1 MQNSTNTLSPKYFEL
16 NNSNVLE
23 VLDNM
28 DVTTQVEVTKQLD
41 ENVTDKSKSDII
53 RQVFE
58 NKTKTL
64 ISRKNLDSFDDGG
77 AVNAKQEVWT
87 PYQFL
92 HELLPKVYG
101 KPYIMPDSDAN
112 KLYSEIEDE
121 EKDLQDY
128 ISTVLEGEGVATI
141 FQLKSVEKFEEVDRR
156 RKAIEE
162 KKVFISESELQAY
175 VISNPDL
182 VQENYVNKITVSI
195 DELVE
200 KGILLLDIDDEG
212 KTTWAYRYQYL
223 YGDVY
228 SKLQDMTVR
237 QSKYLEKL
245 TQSQYDRQKDA
256 LSKSKKSISRITYE
270 GQNRI
275 FIHPNSDFAKDEAEF
290 QLKASDFKFYT
301 LHYDTS
307 INNAFTGWMSDR
319 NEVDASD
326 FKVTDGA
333 RQVIKYYVNGD
344 DPSKDFNDSRLAVN
358 MKQNSQI
365 DGEALF
371 QKFLNDALTDDCKQR
386 LELVWNAKYNNLS
399 APTYY
404 KIPVALT
411 LSRQFKDNV
420 PFIPNPTQI
429 QSVQYM
435 RLTGSGLLAYG
446 VGVGKTAS
454 SILNVSF
461 AIDNGFAKKP
471 MFVVP
476 NPTYEKWIAEMQGE
490 TVELHKIAYTDD
502 DGKAQVKTFKEK
514 RDANKFLKSSKGTM
528 TSETRYMKGLLPNLP
543 KIVGLYNL
551 NVDMVRYELK
561 DYSESEQK
569 ELELMDKLKEFISTL
584 DKSYMFDNP
593 TINNK
598 IENLYGDFE
607 TEKLIKEYQLD
618 VPRNSENIPT
628 KSVLEFWKPEFDSY
642 TRNLPYKLGT
652 TKSFPDKTIF
662 VATYEGLGRLG
673 VESVKADD
681 MHSVRKNTS
690 TFGTIFNELTQ
701 GEEVDNFYDRLPKE
715 GEMLE
720 EAMYGGSGKQKLFAK
735 DFGIDYSVFDESH
748 FFKKVFVKSKGK
760 PEKYSHTRQDGRIS
774 REKAKYV
781 LGGGSGQPSAR
792 AINAFAMCRWIQLN
806 NNNGNVVH
814 LTATPFTN
822 HPIEVYSML
831 ALTNYQFLVDSG
843 FKWIEDFYDVFM
855 KINFDIRFTP
865 SQKII
870 KEQVLIGYNNAPQ
883 MRELIFYIM
892 DYKNGED
899 ANIKRPN
906 KIMYPSMSEGRE
918 TILPANALQETTI
931 KSVKEYVRGDLDLKD
946 ICDEFEDE
954 GDVSELTDEKI
965 VGIISVEGNDTEQTK
980 WSMSSLP
987 LSESDRS
994 KAEAIVKKIFD
1005 KQSANTVQEV
1015 DKKDIAI
1022 VRVLRG
1028 LTMLKKATLSPY
1040 LLSCKGAITKE
1051 PTAKEYVES
1060 SPKLMYT
1067 INSIQSSHEFEDKN
1081 KLKRSGS
1088 VIYMNLGVNPSSWA
1102 KEDGEVI
1109 QKKWSEGGFEK
1120 IKSYLVNQMGYSDSE
1135 VSIVKG
1141 GMSPKNKEKEK
1152 NKFLSG
1158 ESTILIGSATIS
1170 TGVDLQNNASSLF
1183 VCSFDWN
1190 PTDNEQV
1197 SGRIHRQGNRFG
1209 NVRIVYPMI
1218 ENSADPII
1226 FQLLQEKTL
1235 RIKEIWD
1242 KEGKTSELDLR
1253 DFNPTDLKKK
1263 LITDP
1268 RDKTIYWLEENLK
1281 DLEDEKIML
1290 VNRQKSLRYIA
1301 DDYDNLEGRRESV
1314 RAGLVV
1320 IDAFRKSEKR
1330 EEGLGEMERKTQELT
1345 RELMT
1350 DPEKL
1355 VAELQKLAKNQYDH
1369 TKDPDGR
1376 YTLEDYSGL
1385 TDDDLFKKATTVITN
1400 SDSWYNKLSNEGR
1413 RSLDNFGQDNY
1424 TKFMEGD
1431 YLSDDDRMK
1440 LTQKRD
1446 ELNSLM
1452 NEIDGEDARYEDTKG
1467 ELKGINRKLSTNYPL
1482 SFSGWSNPINDS
1494 ATYWKN
1500 AKKNFDKHVER
1511 LAIFNIKLDD
1521 VDKAQQM
1528 FVDRINDVDKE
1539 IEEVHSKSTEMY
1551 EVFVEEA
1558 QKQKKVAPSM
1568 EKRVKEFAV
1577 MNPDVLTETLATFKE
1592 DKAVVTE
1599 EKVEKKIEKKETV
1612 KEVVVDTSEAKFI
1625 LDKINSFTM
1634 ILEMEDDEDEKSF
1647 LKDKIATFELLLE
1660 MEEN

>member
-1 MQNSTNTLSPKYFEL
+1 MQNSVTELNPQYFEL
-16 NNSNVLE
+16 NNSKVLD

-28 DVTTQVEVTKQLD
+28 DVPTQVEVKKQLD

-53 RQVFE
+53 EKVFA

-64 ISRKNLDSFDDGG
+64 VSRKRQDSFDEGG
-77 AVNAKQEVWT
+77 AVNSEQEIWT

-92 HELLPKVYG
+92 HDLLPLVYG
-101 KPYIMPDSDAN
+101 KSYIMPDKEAN
-112 KLYSEIEDE
+112 KLYSEIEQE
-121 EKDLQDY
+121 ENDLESF
-128 ISTVLEGEGVATI
+128 IKNVLEEEGVSTI

-182 VQENYVNKITVSI
+182 VQENYVSKITVGI
-195 DELVE
+195 EELVE
-200 KGILLLDIDDEG
+200 KGILLLNIDKEG
-212 KTTWAYRYQYL
+212 SFAWTYRYQYL

-228 SKLQDMTVR
+228 AKLQDMTVR
-237 QSKYLEKL
+237 QSSYLEQL
-245 TQSQYDRQKDA
+245 SQAQFDRQKDA
-256 LSKSKKSISRITYE
+256 LSKAKKSMSRITYD

-275 FIHPNSDFAKDEAEF
+275 FIHPNSDFAKDTAEF
-290 QLKASDFKFYT
+290 QLKPSDFRFYEMSRESDIQT
-301 LHYDTS
+301 
-307 INNAFTGWMSDR
+307 AFKGWMRDR

-333 RQVIKYYVNGD
+333 RQVIKYYVEGD
-344 DPSKDFNDSRLAVN
+344 DPSKDFNDYRLAVN

-371 QKFLNDALTDDCKQR
+371 QKFLNDSLTDECKQR
-386 LELVWNAKYNNLS
+386 LELVWNAKYNSLS
-399 APTYY
+399 SPKYY

-411 LSRQFKDNV
+411 LSRKFKDNV

-461 AIDNGFAKKP
+461 AIDNGFANKP
-471 MFVVP
+471 LFVVP

-490 TVELHKIAYTDD
+490 TVELNKVSYTNDS
-502 DGKAQVKTFKEK
+502 GKADVKVFKDK
-514 RDANKFLKSSKGTM
+514 KDANKFLKSSKGTL
-528 TSETRYMKGLLPNLP
+528 TTETRYMKGLLPNLP

-551 NVDMVRYELK
+551 NSNMVRYELK
-561 DYSESEQK
+561 DYSDSEKK

-593 TINNK
+593 MVNSK
-598 IENLYGDFE
+598 IETMYGDFE
-607 TEKLIKEYQLD
+607 VENLLSDYRES
-618 VPRNSENIPT
+618 VPRNSEGVAS
-628 KSVLEFWKPEFDSY
+628 KSVLEFWKPEIDTY
-642 TRNLPYKLGT
+642 IRNLPYKLGT
-652 TKSFPDKTIF
+652 TKTFPDKTIY
-662 VATYEGLGRLG
+662 VTTYEGLAKLG
-673 VESVKADD
+673 IESVNPDEID
-681 MHSVRKNTS
+681 SVRNNSS
-690 TFGTIFNELTQ
+690 TFGVLFKELTQ
-701 GEEVDNFYDRLPKE
+701 GEEVNNFYRGLPSE
-715 GEMLE
+715 GVMLE
-720 EAMYGGSGKQKLFAK
+720 DAMFGGVGKQKMFAK
-735 DFGIDYSVFDESH
+735 DFGIDYAVFDESH

-760 PEKYSHTRQDGRIS
+760 RKKHSYAREDGRMS

-781 LGGGSGQPSAR
+781 LGGSSGKPSTR
-792 AINAFAMCRWIQLN
+792 AINGFALCRWIQMN

-831 ALTNYQFLVDSG
+831 ALTNYQFLVDRG
-843 FKWIEDFYDVFM
+843 FREIEDFYDVFM

-899 ANIKRPN
+899 ANIKRP
-906 KIMYPSMSEGRE
+906 KKVMYPSLSEGRD
-918 TILPANALQETTI
+918 TILPANALQEGTI
-931 KSVKEYVRGDLDLKD
+931 KSVKQYVKGDLDLKD
-946 ICDEFEDE
+946 ICDEFEE
-954 GDVSELTDEKI
+954 AGEVAELTDEKL
-965 VGIISVEGNDTEQTK
+965 VGIISSDGSDAEQTK
-980 WSMSSLP
+980 WSMASIP
-987 LSESDRS
+987 LSESDRA
-994 KAEAIVKKIFD
+994 KAESIVTKIFD
-1005 KQSANTVQEV
+1005 KQSENAVSEDGA
-1015 DKKDIAI
+1015 DKKEMAV

-1040 LLSCKGAITKE
+1040 LLSCKGSATKE

-1067 INSIQSSHEFEDKN
+1067 VNAIKTIHDFEDKN
-1081 KLKRSGS
+1081 KLKRSGN
-1088 VIYMNLGVNPSSWA
+1088 VIYMNLGVNPSSWI
-1102 KEDGEVI
+1102 KQDGEVV
-1109 QKKWSEGGFEK
+1109 QKKWSDGGFEK
-1120 IKSYLVNQMGYSDSE
+1120 IKKYLVDVMGYSDGE

-1141 GMSPKNKEKEK
+1141 GMTPKNKEKEK

-1253 DFNPTDLKKK
+1253 DFNPSDLKKK

-1268 RDKTIYWLEENLK
+1268 SDKTTYWLEENLK
-1281 DLEDEKIML
+1281 DLEDEKVML
-1290 VNRQKSLRYIA
+1290 LNRQKSLRYIM
-1301 DDYDNLEGRRESV
+1301 DDYDNLEGYRETV
-1314 RAGLVV
+1314 RAGITV
-1320 IDAFRKSEKR
+1320 IDAYRKNIKR
-1330 EEGLGEMERKTQELT
+1330 EEGLGELERKTSELT
-1345 RELMT
+1345 RELMS
-1350 DPEKL
+1350 DPTKL
-1355 VAELQKLAKNQYDH
+1355 VAELTKLGKNQYDH

-1376 YTLEDYSGL
+1376 YVLEDYSKL
-1385 TDDDLFKKATTVITN
+1385 DDDELLKKATSLITN
-1400 SDSWYNKLSNEGR
+1400 SDSWYQKLYNDDKS
-1413 RSLDNFGQDNY
+1413 SLDEFARNNY
-1424 TKFMEGD
+1424 GKYLEGD
-1431 YLSDDDRMK
+1431 FLSDDERVK
-1440 LTQKRD
+1440 LTNKKD
-1446 ELNSLM
+1446 ELNAIYA
-1452 NEIDGEDARYEDTKG
+1452 NIEGDDERYEDIKG
-1467 ELKGINRKLSTNYPL
+1467 ELKGINRKLSTNNPL
-1482 SFSGWSNPINDS
+1482 SFSGWRNPIDES

-1511 LAIFNIKLDD
+1511 LAIFNIQLEN
-1521 VDKAQQM
+1521 VDKAQQV
-1528 FVDRINDVDKE
+1528 FVDRIKEVEGE
-1539 IEEVHSKSTEMY
+1539 IEEVHSKSQEMF
-1551 EVFVEEA
+1551 EVFTKEAEENR
-1558 QKQKKVAPSM
+1558 QVAPSLD
-1568 EKRVKEFAV
+1568 KRVEEFAV
-1577 MNPDVLTETLATFKE
+1577 LNPKLLTELLATFKE
-1592 DKAVVTE
+1592 DEAVV
-1599 EKVEKKIEKKETV
+1599 VEDKPEQQEP
-1612 KEVVVDTSEAKFI
+1612 VVVPEDNSEAQFL
-1625 LDKINSFTM
+1625 LDKINSFEM
-1634 ILEMEDDEDEKSF
+1634 MLEMEDDADEKKF
-1647 LKDKIATFELLLE
+1647 LEDKIATFELLLE